1 MNIYQALIQDHN
13 EVKKYLTELVELN
26 EDNVE
31 RRGEL
36 ISLIRDAL
44 IPHARAEEAVF
55 YNSLRLLKSTNDLG
69 WEGYKEHMEAETL
82 LRSLQVM
89 DKLDVTWR
97 ATALKLKKSLE
108 HHIMEEEQQMIPV
121 AQQLFTQQEAIAM
134 AEAFNAMKPEVK
146 EEGLMKNTLDMV
158 VNMMPPRF
166 TDQFRKFDMNHRH

>member
-26 EDNVE
+26 EDKVE
-31 RRGEL
+31 RRSEL

-55 YNSLRLLKSTNDLG
+55 YNSLRLLKSTSDLG

-89 DKLDVTWR
+89 DKLDISWR
-97 ATALKLKKSLE
+97 STALKLKKAVE
-108 HHIMEEEQQMIPV
+108 DHIKEEEQQMIPV
-121 AQQLFTQQEAIAM
+121 AQQLFTNQEAIAM
-134 AEAFNAMKPEVK
+134 AEDFNAMKPEIK
-146 EEGLMKNTLDMV
+146 KEGLVRTTLDMV

-166 TDQFRKFDMNHRH
+166 SDQFKKLDLSQRH